1 MAYSAVG
8 SAGIWMS
15 STDGAWGRAEGRG
28 ILFDRDVPCERKL
41 PSFAVCE
48 LTFAVEREKLESVAL
63 TGRIEWMFA
72 LRRSENVARRAE

>member
-15 STDGAWGRAEGRG
+15 LTDGAWGKVEGRG

-48 LTFAVEREKLESVAL
+48 LAFAVEREKLESVAL
-63 TGRIEWMFA
+63 TG
-72 LRRSENVARRAE
+72 